1 MTPALC
7 SGSEHEDSWST
18 DSPLLSENTEDCDF
32 IVSDSE
38 TLSDHGDELE
48 EESEGYIPN
57 TPNGRI
63 NPIRVIAKRKVIS
76 DGSSS
81 NEYLVLWYSW
91 EAGEAALELVGGLS

>member
-1 MTPALC
+1 MTSALC

-18 DSPLLSENTEDCDF
+18 DSPCLSEDTEDRDF

-38 TLSDHGDELE
+38 SLSEHGDELE
-48 EESEGYIPN
+48 EESEAYIPN
-57 TPNGRI
+57 TPKGRI
-63 NPIRVIAKRKVIS
+63 NPIRVIAKRKVVS
-76 DGSSS
+76 DGGSS

>member
-1 MTPALC
+1 MISAPC
-7 SGSEHEDSWST
+7 SGSEHEDSWPT
-18 DSPLLSENTEDCDF
+18 DSPLLSENTEDREF

-38 TLSDHGDELE
+38 SLSDHGDELE
-48 EESEGYIPN
+48 EESEDYVPN
-57 TPNGRI
+57 TAKGRI

>member
-1 MTPALC
+1 MTSALC
-7 SGSEHEDSWST
+7 SGLEHEDSWST
-18 DSPLLSENTEDCDF
+18 DSPLLSENTEDRDF

-48 EESEGYIPN
+48 EESEDYIPN
-57 TPNGRI
+57 TPKGRI
-63 NPIRVIAKRKVIS
+63 NPIRVIAKRKVVS